1 LVTGAVA
8 LVLSQQAKKILATPA
23 LKQVNTHQ
31 VRTALF
37 RSAMHRRILHHPGL
51 GHGVLDAVAF
61 VKEF

>member
-1 LVTGAVA
+1 
-8 LVLSQQAKKILATPA
+8 VLSQQAKKILATPA